1 MELRLGTWIGSV
13 GIFGLSEFCQ
23 KCWEDACFGFY
34 IWCFVICCDVFLWKV
49 SFDCSS
55 AESIKFLCVSA
66 FHMLKLTTY
75 GDMDAHKRVILYS
88 WKSWMFETYRNTMFP
103 FAFQLDPRKKS
114 CRHAKLNLEMIHW
127 SDYFPNAWKRRQNDS
142 IQHLSCEI
150 FEMGTWIKQT
160 TFEDFGRFH
169 CTWYGCKW
177 KYFEDWYIY
186 ECNNGRWTFERC
198 VCVCVFPPLRYEI
211 VQLAI
216 YQVSRQVDTSEHN
229 LWAVL
234 ACPEH
239 SHWQEKHE
247 DQLA

>member
-1 MELRLGTWIGSV
+1 MVEGFFRSLKKKQMVFSDYGTEVKNKNWRCWDFWAVI
-13 GIFGLSEFCQ
+13 ILSEMLGRCMFWFLYLMFCHLL
-23 KCWEDACFGFY
+23 
-34 IWCFVICCDVFLWKV
+34 WCFSFWKV
-49 SFDCSS
+49 SFPCSS

-88 WKSWMFETYRNTMFP
+88 WKSWMFETYRNTMFL

-127 SDYFPNAWKRRQNDS
+127 SDYFPNAWKRRQNDFGIPSWEDS
-142 IQHLSCEI
+142 IQHLPCEI
-150 FEMGTWIKQT
+150 FEMGTWINQT
-160 TFEDFGRFH
+160 TFEDFGRFQ

-177 KYFEDWYIY
+177 KYFEDWHIY

-198 VCVCVFPPLRYEI
+198 VCVFAPLKYEI

-216 YQVSRQVDTSEHN
+216 Y
-229 LWAVL
+229 
-234 ACPEH
+234 
-239 SHWQEKHE
+239 
-247 DQLA
+247 